1 MEMMMAVIMEM
12 IGPVLR
18 ARSADTECREPD
30 GHHVVGDSRLEK
42 ALPRLTRIV
51 SHLWLVARFLQTF
64 LRRVA
69 HVVTL
74 MYVVHIPR
82 IVCHFE
88 HQIFRVILRY

>member
-1 MEMMMAVIMEM
+1 MKMMMTVIMKM

-18 ARSADTECREPD
+18 ARSADTERRESH
-30 GHHVVGDSRLEK
+30 GHHVVRDSRLEK
-42 ALPRLTRIV
+42 AFSRLTRIV
-51 SHLWLVARFLQTF
+51 SHLWLVAGFLQTF

-74 MYVVHIPR
+74 MYVVHISR
-82 IVCHFE
+82 IVSHFE